1 MHFLFP
7 RRESTPR
14 ISRKF
19 RVTPPSLPLPTTRVN
34 SVVEQRS
41 VVIVVGSVSVRFEA
55 KVGSFFLREKIQER
69 KSEEF
74 WGFVFVLKSREE
86 GAAGGR
92 FQGARGQSQGTE
104 ATAAILRENDLA
116 LKSGLLEKKKA

>member
-19 RVTPPSLPLPTTRVN
+19 RVPPPSLPLPTTRVN